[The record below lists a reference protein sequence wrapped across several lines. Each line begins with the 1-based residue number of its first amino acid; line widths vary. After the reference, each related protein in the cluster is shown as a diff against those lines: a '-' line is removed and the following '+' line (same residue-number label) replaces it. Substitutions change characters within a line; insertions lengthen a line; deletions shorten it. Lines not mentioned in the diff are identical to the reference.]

1 MAALSRMTM
10 AEQLNR
16 PARTTSPA
24 LSQPADDELASSG
37 SLSQEPAAAP
47 VSSPLSSQAAVAAII
62 VGFKRPRD
70 NDTGETL
77 TRVARKLKLD
87 NKESELLAF
96 ASKMPLNEQ
105 ILFSI
110 GLSLQT
116 MTKVDQMQPADATFK
131 LPEVL
136 KGKIELYSYNALV
149 SPQATGYLEDGA
161 RIVLSILKRHP
172 KWGLTPEIKENP
184 THYHVVCSRV
194 YERFNDRRRHIKLAL
209 DITQIAESMGT
220 VNQQNPDGDR
230 LNVSDIFTLVS
241 NATKLKGTA
250 SMNLNSVNITVQML
264 ARFAFLRRMLLELP
278 AKANYWKTVDKQ
290 LQDIRKRFN
299 GQPKQA
305 ISTFFKQI
313 LDDNLEE
320 FGTNKANHLDDLGS
334 AALTNTQAEV
344 EDAMLGI
351 ISVLTNK
358 ECGQLDRSGT
368 G

>member
-1 MAALSRMTM
+1 MASLSRMTM
-10 AEQLNR
+10 AERLNR

-47 VSSPLSSQAAVAAII
+47 VSSPLSSQAAVAAVI

-70 NDTGETL
+70 NDAGETS

-110 GLSLQT
+110 GLSLRT

-161 RIVLSILKRHP
+161 RIVLSILERHP

-194 YERFNDRRRHIKLAL
+194 YERFNDRRRHIKLA
-209 DITQIAESMGT
+209 IAESMGT

-241 NATKLKGTA
+241 NATKLKGTS

-264 ARFAFLRRMLLELP
+264 ARFAFLRHMLLELP

-299 GQPKQA
+299 GQSKQA

-313 LDDNLEE
+313 LDDDIEE

-351 ISVLTNK
+351 ISVSTDK
-358 ECGQLDRSGT
+358 ECGQSDSKT
-368 G
+368 S